1 MKEKLKDIASK
12 INMKYLFLVIPII
25 LILLLIIVSSVF
37 TINND
42 TNTDTKDKKETK
54 KEQEIKTNIYTT
66 KDNRV
71 DFTFNEGFKNSEV
84 GEYDLYVKD
93 EERQLI
99 MGVFTYDLNNYEENT
114 GKEILDKQVT
124 YFLKTRNDMKI
135 FKEETTKEYDDK
147 KIITVEYS
155 GKTTD
160 SADCV
165 YLFSALEFNNAPGY
179 IVYSTNVIIK
189 EHYEEYIKE
198 VKEILKN
205 AKLK

>member
-1 MKEKLKDIASK
+1 MKEKLKNIGLK
-12 INMKYLFLVIPII
+12 INMKYLFLVLPII
-25 LILLLIIVSSVF
+25 LILLLIIVTSVF
-37 TINND
+37 TIND
-42 TNTDTKDKKETK
+42 DTKKTKEKKE
-54 KEQEIKTNIYTT
+54 EIKTNIYTT

-93 EERQLI
+93 EKRQLI
-99 MGVFTYDLNNYEENT
+99 MGVFTYDLNNYEEKT
-114 GKEILDKQVT
+114 GKEVLDKQVA

-135 FKEETTKEYDDK
+135 FKKETTKEYDDK

-165 YLFSALEFNNAPGY
+165 YLFSAIEFNNAPGY
-179 IVYSTNVIIK
+179 IVYSTNVIVK
-189 EHYEEYIKE
+189 KHYEEYIKE
-198 VKEILKN
+198 VKEILKD

>member
-1 MKEKLKDIASK
+1 MKEKLKNIGSK
-12 INMKYLFLVIPII
+12 INMKYLFLILPII
-25 LILLLIIVSSVF
+25 LILLLIIISSVF
-37 TINND
+37 AIND
-42 TNTDTKDKKETK
+42 DIKETK
-54 KEQEIKTNIYTT
+54 EPQKEEEIKTNTYTT

-114 GKEILDKQVT
+114 GKEILDKQVE

-165 YLFSALEFNNAPGY
+165 YLFSALEFNSAPGY
-179 IVYSTNVIIK
+179 IVYSTNVILK
-189 EHYEEYIKE
+189 GHYEEYIKE
-198 VKEILKN
+198 VKDILKN